1 MIRVLALAML
11 LAACSSAPMNA
22 LDAYGRCTLVV
33 RFASKC
39 CGIDQQTRSRVADF
53 LESDPRVVSV
63 TEHAW
68 GREGEVDVCVQ
79 TRPELDYPEFSAFYT
94 ALGDLLPDNAEGTT
108 GPVSL
113 LVIGEDNE

>member
-1 MIRVLALAML
+1 MRILALAML

-22 LDAYGRCTLVV
+22 LDSFGRCSLVV

-39 CGIDQQTRSRVADF
+39 CGIDQQARARVAGF

-63 TEHAW
+63 TEHGW

-79 TRPELDYPEFSAFYT
+79 MRPGLDYPEFSAFYT
-94 ALGDLLPDNAEGTT
+94 TLDDLLPETAAGTT

-113 LVIGEDNE
+113 LVIGEDSE

>member
-1 MIRVLALAML
+1 MRILALAML

-22 LDAYGRCTLVV
+22 LDGHGRCTVVV

-53 LESDPRVVSV
+53 LGSDPRVVSV

-79 TRPELDYPEFSAFYT
+79 MRPELDYPEFSAFYA
-94 ALGDLLPDNAEGTT
+94 ALGDLLPEHPEGTT

-113 LVIGEDNE
+113 VIFGEDSE